1 MTISVLSQK
10 GKVQPSVP
18 ERGLPN
24 HLLVA
29 LVPCWV
35 LFLGTVNIKH
45 WIAFLVVTTE
55 RFPHT
60 EIFISWTPWN
70 FGTGKLLGHFPGQVK
85 ADRKDINLCCSRLQW
100 SKYIPTGF

>member
-18 ERGLPN
+18 ERRLPN
-24 HLLVA
+24 PLLVA

-35 LFLGTVNIKH
+35 LFLGTVDIKH
-45 WIAFLVVTTE
+45 WAAFLVVTTE

-60 EIFISWTPWN
+60 EIFPGLPGTLEQGNQLAISLAKIKQTEE
-70 FGTGKLLGHFPGQVK
+70 
-85 ADRKDINLCCSRLQW
+85 I
-100 SKYIPTGF
+100 